1 MPLLFHPHTSTALFH
16 SITTG
21 LELMVIT
28 FALMVKDRTSIAST
42 AASRYPPGM
51 SRPSTL
57 VCASWGRH
65 LPYSGLF
72 LWEKLFTIFAIC
84 QQLTII
90 FSHKNPSEHADT
102 LNRYDLF
109 SASYHIVPGKRPW
122 ALTKIGVGWLHG
134 RGAWIV
140 QLSLCKRWPQI
151 QSEEPYCQWPTS
163 CAFLRPAWQ
172 WRKMYRARKWVD
184 P

>member
-42 AASRYPPGM
+42 AASRYPPWM
-51 SRPSTL
+51 NRPSTL

-84 QQLTII
+84 QQFTII

-109 SASYHIVPGKRPW
+109 SASYRIVPGKL
-122 ALTKIGVGWLHG
+122 AHG
-134 RGAWIV
+134 HS
-140 QLSLCKRWPQI
+140 QLKRQKLREGGCMKEVLKCPLAMAHPRCM
-151 QSEEPYCQWPTS
+151 QS
-163 CAFLRPAWQ
+163 
-172 WRKMYRARKWVD
+172 
-184 P
+184 

>member
-1 MPLLFHPHTSTALFH
+1 MYIARFALCPYSVDIQVCFALQLTWYYAHYCRDLNFTSHLLDCVMPLLFHPHTSTALFH

-51 SRPSTL
+51 NKPSTL

-72 LWEKLFTIFAIC
+72 LREKLFTIFVIC

-122 ALTKIGVGWLHG
+122 ALAAQVSKIEGGWLHG
-134 RGAWIV
+134 GGA
-140 QLSLCKRWPQI
+140 
-151 QSEEPYCQWPTS
+151 
-163 CAFLRPAWQ
+163 
-172 WRKMYRARKWVD
+172 
-184 P
+184 